1 MIDANILRFDITVN
15 YPMPMEVF
23 QSSCYTEGNT
33 QALRQKFALDGH
45 EVDIA
50 RADAANGG
58 STTAVKTAQR
68 QAAGHAVQE
77 AFPTTTVA
85 RAGVTF
91 GAAPTIIRAA
101 TGGRCAVDDEIAVA
115 HILPH
120 GILPF
125 APGLHPHVEGA
136 LDLIEDEEVS
146 TLFVGCEGLSEGTG
160 GNAPDLDDVVV
171 RQGSQE
177 LGFVGQVD
185 GARSELVD
193 VFHDGRTEM
202 LDDVPA
208 RLVAANV
215 TVGALSVM
223 GWVAVALD
231 GLRDGRGVGDLS
243 TRLRCCVCVSCEE
256 AGIAALSCVE
266 NSDGVHVVECS
277 RTYELS
283 LDQVV
288 AADLR
293 EATAATASASAA
305 ISPTPLG
312 LVSFRDCSR
321 HVVVV
326 VIFRL
331 IVIVIV
337 TVAQDETLAGSA
349 TEDPLG
355 LVGDRPTDHDVGR
368 GLWVRFGQDHGGRVL
383 LAPIINYSYVREC
396 FVPGCQTCKH
406 AWRLRAPAPAWF

>member
-23 QSSCYTEGNT
+23 QSSCYTEGNA
-33 QALRQKFALDGH
+33 QALSQKLALGGH
-45 EVDIA
+45 KVDIA
-50 RADAANGG
+50 RADAADGG
-58 STTAVKTAQR
+58 STAAVLTAQR

-77 AFPTTTVA
+77 AFLTGTVA

-91 GAAPTIIRAA
+91 GAASTIIRAA

-125 APGLHPHVEGA
+125 APGIHPHVEGA

-146 TLFVGCEGLSEGTG
+146 TLLVGSEGLGEGTG
-160 GNAPDLDDVVV
+160 GNAPDLDDVIV

-177 LGFVGQVD
+177 FGFIGQVD
-185 GARSELVD
+185 SARSELVD
-193 VFHDGRTEM
+193 VFHDGRAEM
-202 LDDVPA
+202 LDNVTP

-231 GLRDGRGVGDLS
+231 GFRDSRGVGDLS
-243 TRLRCCVCVSCEE
+243 TRLRCCVCVCCEE
-256 AGIAALSCVE
+256 AGIAALSYVE

-293 EATAATASASAA
+293 ETTAATASAPAA
-305 ISPTPLG
+305 IPTTPLG

-321 HVVVV
+321 HVGVV
-326 VIFRL
+326 VIFGFL
-331 IVIVIV
+331 LVLVI
-337 TVAQDETLAGSA
+337 TAVAQDETLAGSA
-349 TEDPLG
+349 TDDPLG

-383 LAPIINYSYVREC
+383 DSIITRRC
-396 FVPGCQTCKH
+396 
-406 AWRLRAPAPAWF
+406 